1 MAISA
6 RQYADAVG
14 TAEATAPAPA
24 PARPSRIAAARRAE
38 LAAEA
43 AATGGN
49 DVLLTVPA
57 IMAEPVRTPSATVRS
72 YSNGGRVEEYES
84 GGKVFGISACRARYR
99 GGGGVNV
106 QVNLYGPSASP
117 RGTVHHVRRSPGQ
130 NCEQELAAAVAIFGS
145 QLAGAHRRLEF
156 ADTLRRKL
164 AQARDEVTRLRHLA
178 EAQAAEIQGLRKDFG
193 KRKRA

>member
-1 MAISA
+1 MAAPRSPRATGGGWGRPRDDGPPASPYPMAISA

-72 YSNGGRVEEYES
+72 HSNGGRVEEYQS
-84 GGKVFGISACRARYR
+84 GWPPHC
-99 GGGGVNV
+99 GGDS
-106 QVNLYGPSASP
+106 QERTPDPQCKAAW
-117 RGTVHHVRRSPGQ
+117 RRSKITI
-130 NCEQELAAAVAIFGS
+130 CLW
-145 QLAGAHRRLEF
+145 H
-156 ADTLRRKL
+156 
-164 AQARDEVTRLRHLA
+164 
-178 EAQAAEIQGLRKDFG
+178 
-193 KRKRA
+193 